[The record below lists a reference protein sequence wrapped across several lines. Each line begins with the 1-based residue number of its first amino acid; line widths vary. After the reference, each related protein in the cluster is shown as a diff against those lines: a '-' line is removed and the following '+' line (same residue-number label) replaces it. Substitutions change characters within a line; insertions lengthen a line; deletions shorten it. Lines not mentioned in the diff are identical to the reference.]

1 MERSIYVN
9 ETTFEEMRR
18 LKEQHDLPVIMV
30 WSYLNNGKMRV
41 ILMYDERDYWMT
53 IWLEDKARGIYE
65 VHDNLKNHRA
75 SYRHEVVNIMQEKF
89 IRHALPF
96 NMSIGKCEDKNREVN
111 IEYCDED
118 MILESWLVISSIDD
132 YLNPRKGGIY
142 D

>member
-53 IWLEDKARGIYE
+53 IWLEDKAHGIYE
-65 VHDNLKNHRA
+65 VHDNLK
-75 SYRHEVVNIMQEKF
+75 SVLY
-89 IRHALPF
+89 
-96 NMSIGKCEDKNREVN
+96 
-111 IEYCDED
+111 
-118 MILESWLVISSIDD
+118 
-132 YLNPRKGGIY
+132 
-142 D
+142 